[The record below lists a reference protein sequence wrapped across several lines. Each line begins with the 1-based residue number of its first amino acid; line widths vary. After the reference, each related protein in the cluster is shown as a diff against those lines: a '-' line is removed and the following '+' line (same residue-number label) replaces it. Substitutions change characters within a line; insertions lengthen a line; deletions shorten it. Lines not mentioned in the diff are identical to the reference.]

1 MFNTAYRPI
10 AAACGLAA
18 LMAFAAHPAT
28 AATEDDLAKIKLP
41 PGFSISIYAQVPNAR
56 AIAALPDSHT
66 VIATT
71 RKHIV
76 WAILDTDRDYRADEV
91 FPLAEPLKA
100 PTGVAWRDGYIYVA
114 EQHRVRRAKFDEA
127 RPLRLLIWKLVRGG
141 LFDNR
146 HHGSRD
152 LAFGHDGRLYL
163 SLGVPCNICMP
174 ESPLDSILSMDPD
187 GGNEMIYATGIRNS
201 VGMDFHPVTGELFF
215 TDNGADSMGDESP
228 PDELNRA
235 HRAGLFFGFPYFG
248 GGRDRTPQFRGQI
261 PPREVTFPALE
272 LQPHAAALG
281 LHFYRGDMFPAEYK
295 HDAFIAQ
302 HGSWNRTEPVGYRLM
317 RVRFNDQGR
326 PTGQEVFAEGWLQPG
341 GPWGRPNDVAEFP
354 DGSLLVSDDVAGVI
368 YRITYAGN

>member
-1 MFNTAYRPI
+1 MKFSGLRSASFRTRHRVTRSGWCHLRAEGATGDRYPMDVAYVQGFTNPVWLQVGDQPI
-10 AAACGLAA
+10 RNRAAADYA
-18 LMAFAAHPAT
+18 LRWI
-28 AATEDDLAKIKLP
+28 DKLQDLADAW
-41 PGFSISIYAQVPNAR
+41 PGWRAEKERAHVFAQ
-56 AIAALPDSHT
+56 
-66 VIATT
+66 
-71 RKHIV
+71 
-76 WAILDTDRDYRADEV
+76 
-91 FPLAEPLKA
+91 
-100 PTGVAWRDGYIYVA
+100 
-114 EQHRVRRAKFDEA
+114 FDEA
-127 RPLRLLIWKLVRGG
+127 RPLRLLIWNLVRGG
-141 LFDNR
+141 LLDNR

-248 GGRDRTPQFRGQI
+248 GGKDRTPQFRGQI

-368 YRITYAGN
+368 YRITYTGN

>member
-1 MFNTAYRPI
+1 
-10 AAACGLAA
+10 
-18 LMAFAAHPAT
+18 
-28 AATEDDLAKIKLP
+28 
-41 PGFSISIYAQVPNAR
+41 
-56 AIAALPDSHT
+56 
-66 VIATT
+66 
-71 RKHIV
+71 
-76 WAILDTDRDYRADEV
+76 
-91 FPLAEPLKA
+91 
-100 PTGVAWRDGYIYVA
+100 
-114 EQHRVRRAKFDEA
+114 
-127 RPLRLLIWKLVRGG
+127 
-141 LFDNR
+141 
-146 HHGSRD
+146 
-152 LAFGHDGRLYL
+152 
-163 SLGVPCNICMP
+163 MP

-201 VGMDFHPVTGELFF
+201 VGLDFHPATGELFF

-248 GGRDRTPQFRGQI
+248 GGKDRTPQFRGQN

-272 LQPHAAALG
+272 LQPHAASLG